1 MLMPQSGN
9 SVARVTVGLTS
20 SWDMMRSVLRQIEP
34 IVSPQLPWL
43 WSCKDCYVLWV
54 YFGGRKAKRWNM
66 PFIGWMESEGVIGD
80 MLKKLDWK
88 AVNIRLIS
96 QETKDGVEEPTR
108 RFFMSRTRAELLE
121 GVACLLLCAKL

>member
-1 MLMPQSGN
+1 
-9 SVARVTVGLTS
+9 
-20 SWDMMRSVLRQIEP
+20 
-34 IVSPQLPWL
+34 
-43 WSCKDCYVLWV
+43 
-54 YFGGRKAKRWNM
+54 M